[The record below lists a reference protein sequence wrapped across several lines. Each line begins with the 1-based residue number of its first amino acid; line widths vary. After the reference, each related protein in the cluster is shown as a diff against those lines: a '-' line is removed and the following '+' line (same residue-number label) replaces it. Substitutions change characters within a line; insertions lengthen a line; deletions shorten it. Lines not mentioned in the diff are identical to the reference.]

1 MTQTAQAF
9 AHPIPPD
16 FTLDSGLVITHY
28 TEQTAK
34 GIRLRA
40 EPLETIR
47 RLSAD
52 ERADYTAQ
60 LVNWMN
66 RNGYL
71 LERIRKMGREE
82 ACLV

>member
-1 MTQTAQAF
+1 MSKF
-9 AHPIPPD
+9 PHPIPPD
-16 FTLDSGLVITHY
+16 FTLSSGLVITHY
-28 TEQTAK
+28 KEQTQK

-47 RLSAD
+47 RLSVD

-71 LERIRKMGREE
+71 LERIRRMGKEE

>member
-1 MTQTAQAF
+1 MSKF
-9 AHPIPPD
+9 SHPTPPD
-16 FTLDSGLVITHY
+16 FTLSSGLVITHY
-28 TEQTAK
+28 KEQTPN

-71 LERIRKMGREE
+71 LSRIRKMNREE
-82 ACLV
+82 ACLI

>member
-1 MTQTAQAF
+1 MSKF
-9 AHPIPPD
+9 HHPIPPD
-16 FTLDSGLVITHY
+16 FTLSSGLVITHY
-28 TEQTAK
+28 KEQTQK

-71 LERIRKMGREE
+71 LSRIRKMNREE
-82 ACLV
+82 ACLI